1 MNTLQHDIKYM
12 RMALALAR
20 RGRGLTSPNPAV
32 GAVLVKAGRVIGTG
46 WHRGPGLPHAEQ
58 EALAD
63 ARARGNS
70 PRGATLYVTLEPCST
85 FGRTP
90 PCTSALITAGVRRVV
105 AGTTDPNPKHNGHG
119 FVILERAGIEVVR
132 GVLEAE
138 CAELNEGFN
147 HWIVHGTPFVTVKAA
162 MSLDGKIATPT
173 GESKWITGPAAR
185 TFAMR
190 LRAWHDA
197 VLVGINTVV
206 ADDPSLTV
214 RLGGRVRVRQP
225 WRVVL
230 DALARTPPGA
240 KLVSDEFRTRTIIV
254 VSTAAPQNRV
264 EALSRHVN
272 VIRVPCVN
280 GAGARPAP
288 RPWVD
293 LGATL
298 KELGRMEITSVLV
311 EGGGEVNAAFLL
323 GGHAHRIA
331 FFLAPVII
339 GGTDAVQGVA
349 GRGVPRLA
357 HALRL
362 KVVRWRRLGPDMFCT
377 GLVTGPGGPDQVQV
391 ANHPNQS
398 FNQCSRE

>member
-1 MNTLQHDIKYM
+1 M

-70 PRGATLYVTLEPCST
+70 PCGATLYVTLEPCST

-90 PCTSALITAGVRRVV
+90 PCTTALIDAGVRRVV
-105 AGTTDPNPKHNGHG
+105 AGATDPNPKHNGRG
-119 FVILERAGIEVVR
+119 FAILEQAGIRVLR

-173 GESKWITGPAAR
+173 GESKWITGPVAR

-197 VLVGINTVV
+197 VLVGINTVI

-214 RLGGRVRVRQP
+214 RLGGRVRPHQP

-230 DALARTPPGA
+230 DALARIPPGA
-240 KLVSDEFRTRTIIV
+240 KLLSDEFRTRTIVV
-254 VSTAAPQNRV
+254 VSTAAPKSRV
-264 EALSRHVN
+264 KALSKHVH
-272 VIRVPCVN
+272 VICVPCVD
-280 GAGARPAP
+280 RPAARIAD
-288 RPWVD
+288 RPLVD
-293 LGATL
+293 LQATM

-311 EGGGEVNAAFLL
+311 EGGGEVNAGFLL

-339 GGTDAVQGVA
+339 GGADAVPGVG
-349 GRGVPRLA
+349 GRGVPQLA

-362 KVVRWRRLGPDMFCT
+362 TAVRWKRLGPDMFCT
-377 GLVTGPGGPDQVQV
+377 GLVLRPGNPEQ
-391 ANHPNQS
+391 A
-398 FNQCSRE
+398 